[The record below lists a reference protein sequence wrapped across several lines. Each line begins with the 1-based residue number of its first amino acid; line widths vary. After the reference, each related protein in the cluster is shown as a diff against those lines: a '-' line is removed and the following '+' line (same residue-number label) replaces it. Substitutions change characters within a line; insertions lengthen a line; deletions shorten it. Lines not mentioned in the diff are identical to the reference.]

1 MTIRGRVDC
10 IYLFKMKFNKSNLI
24 QACCRRLAGRI
35 GDFLLPA
42 RHRQYV
48 AALASLIVV
57 GCTTPPMPAHDTAK
71 HVQSAASLAN
81 AIQFHTNALPVEAA
95 AAPSRLPMA
104 TAIERALHQSTE
116 LQIALGEVRAAQA
129 DARQSRLL
137 PNPILNIALRL
148 PEGGGRTIIETGL
161 TTELAKLLGRPRR
174 ISAADARL
182 RSASAQAVTVAL
194 DVMHQ
199 TQQNYF
205 EAVALRQ
212 ETAILA
218 QRTARLSELLRLTEV
233 RLAAGEGTQ
242 LDVVTLKAEVATAN
256 LDLREARRRINRAH
270 FALAHRL
277 GQPAGRFDWELA
289 TPLYTQIALR
299 GERDAI
305 AHGLRVRPEMQ
316 ANRWQLAALRDDK
329 ALAKLSWM
337 EGAAAGL
344 RTERDGDWSIGP
356 TAQVPLPL
364 FDSGEAR
371 RAKARA
377 QAIAAR
383 QRVAQTARKITAEI
397 REAHD
402 AVAELMTTA
411 RQAQTQLLPLHEQR
425 VDLERKVFEAGQED
439 VTRLRLAELDHL
451 EAQLKHIR
459 LQHQTALAI
468 LRLDRAVG
476 GSTAE

>member
-1 MTIRGRVDC
+1 MFVVADHRTRGRA
-10 IYLFKMKFNKSNLI
+10 L
-24 QACCRRLAGRI
+24 
-35 GDFLLPA
+35 GDA
-42 RHRQYV
+42 
-48 AALASLIVV
+48 
-57 GCTTPPMPAHDTAK
+57 D
-71 HVQSAASLAN
+71 
-81 AIQFHTNALPVEAA
+81 PVEAA
-95 AAPSRLPMA
+95 A
-104 TAIERALHQSTE
+104 
-116 LQIALGEVRAAQA
+116 LGA
-129 DARQSRLL
+129 DALAVLRRGHPRRGPPLRAHL
-137 PNPILNIALRL
+137 GLNI
-148 PEGGGRTIIETGL
+148 
-161 TTELAKLLGRPRR
+161 
-174 ISAADARL
+174 
-182 RSASAQAVTVAL
+182 
-194 DVMHQ
+194 
-199 TQQNYF
+199 N
-205 EAVALRQ
+205 
-212 ETAILA
+212 AIVV
-218 QRTARLSELLRLTEV
+218 QV
-233 RLAAGEGTQ
+233 PHNVQVPRLAAGEGTQ